1 MVSRIVSASVSNIPQ
16 LYRSVMDLCPTKW
29 CFAVASSWAVGA
41 AVPIRISLKNCLES
55 AETIGASKCFEMDK
69 LVLVLP
75 TPVGPR
81 STIKYLSDNAEVFF
95 G

>member
-1 MVSRIVSASVSNIPQ
+1 
-16 LYRSVMDLCPTKW
+16 
-29 CFAVASSWAVGA
+29 
-41 AVPIRISLKNCLES
+41 
-55 AETIGASKCFEMDK
+55 MDK